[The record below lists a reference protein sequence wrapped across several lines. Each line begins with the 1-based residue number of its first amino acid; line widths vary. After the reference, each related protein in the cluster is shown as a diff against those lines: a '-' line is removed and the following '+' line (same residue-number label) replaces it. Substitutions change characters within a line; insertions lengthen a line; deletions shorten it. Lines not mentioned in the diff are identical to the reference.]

1 MATVK
6 PTRGN
11 AAQPEFRFGEGRIS
25 GVLGTTLGALSLLA
39 VLCFRHP
46 ELLTTP
52 ELREVYPM
60 PLVRGVLFTALL
72 AAQLLGLVSIVLQRR
87 FGLGLAG
94 IALSGL
100 AILLGGAWVEVDGPV
115 ESPRYVGL
123 DWFVLDLLALAL
135 IFVPLERLF
144 ARLAEQPVLRRGWR
158 TDLAYFFV
166 SHMLVQV
173 TVLLTMAPAAL
184 LLGRFVR
191 PGFQAVV
198 AAQPLWLQFLGVM
211 LCADL
216 FQYAVHRAF
225 HALPWLWRFHSIHHS
240 STEMDWL
247 AGSRLHLFDVVV
259 TRAFSFVPLFLI
271 GFSAQALTAY
281 LFFVSFHAVF
291 IHANVRF
298 RLWPLRWIVV
308 TPLFHHWHH
317 GAEPEAVDVNF
328 AVHLPWID
336 RIFGTAYL
344 PERWPAGYGIAAEP
358 IPESFTQQLVYPFQR
373 PRG

>member
-1 MATVK
+1 MASTSD
-6 PTRGN
+6 GN
-11 AAQPEFRFGEGRIS
+11 ASQPEFRFGEGRIS
-25 GVLGTTLGALSLLA
+25 GVLGVALGALSLLA
-39 VLCFRHP
+39 VLCFRYP

-52 ELREVYPM
+52 DLRAVYPM
-60 PLVRGVLFTALL
+60 HVVRGVLFAALL
-72 AAQLLGLVSIVLQRR
+72 ASLILGLVSTVLQGR

-94 IALSGL
+94 IGLSGL
-100 AILLGGAWVEVDGPV
+100 AILLGGAWVEVEGAV

-166 SHMLVQV
+166 SHVLVQV

-184 LLGRFVR
+184 LLGRLVR
-191 PGFQAVV
+191 PEFQAAV
-198 AAQPLWLQFLGVM
+198 AAWPLGLQFFAAL

-216 FQYAVHRAF
+216 FQYAAHRAF
-225 HALPWLWRFHSIHHS
+225 HALPWLWRFHAVHHS
-240 STEMDWL
+240 STQLDWL
-247 AGSRLHLFDVVV
+247 AGSRLHLLDVVV
-259 TRAFSFVPLFLI
+259 TRAFSFAPLFLM
-271 GFSAQALTAY
+271 GFSEQALLAY

-298 RLWPLRWIVV
+298 RLRPLRWLVV

-336 RIFGTAYL
+336 RLFGSAYL
-344 PERWPAGYGIAAEP
+344 PERWPACYGIP
-358 IPESFTQQLVYPFQR
+358 GDPVPEGFGRQLIHPFR
-373 PRG
+373 RGAR

>member
-1 MATVK
+1 MAST
-6 PTRGN
+6 PDGN

-25 GVLGTTLGALSLLA
+25 GVLSVALGALSLLA

-52 ELREVYPM
+52 ELRAVYPM
-60 PLVRGVLFTALL
+60 PVVRGVLIAALL
-72 AAQLLGLVSIVLQRR
+72 ASLLLGLVSTLLQGR

-94 IALSGL
+94 IGL
-100 AILLGGAWVEVDGPV
+100 AGLALALGGAWVEVEGPV

-135 IFVPLERLF
+135 IFVPLERIF
-144 ARLAEQPVLRRGWR
+144 ARLTQQPVLRLGWR

-173 TVLLTMAPAAL
+173 TVLLTMSPAAL

-191 PGFQAVV
+191 PELQAAV
-198 AAQPLWLQFLGVM
+198 AAWPLPLQFLAA
-211 LCADL
+211 LFCADL
-216 FQYAVHRAF
+216 FQYAAHRAF
-225 HALPWLWRFHSIHHS
+225 HRVRWLWRFHAVHHS
-240 STEMDWL
+240 SQQMDWL
-247 AGSRLHLFDVVV
+247 AGSRLHLLDVVV
-259 TRAFSFVPLFLI
+259 TRAVSFAPLFLM
-271 GFSAQALTAY
+271 GFSEQALLAY
-281 LFFVSFHAVF
+281 LFFVSFQAVF

-298 RLWPLRWIVV
+298 RLRPLRWLVV

-317 GAEPEAVDVNF
+317 AAEPAAVDVNF

-336 RIFGTAYL
+336 RLFGTAYL
-344 PERWPAGYGIAAEP
+344 PERWPACYGVAGDP
-358 IPESFTQQLVYPFQR
+358 IPEGWWQQLVHPLR
-373 PRG
+373 RGPGG